1 MGIRTLVKR
10 IEKAEEALKTQSI
23 FSQDCICFPEKGAAL
38 PPQLQKG
45 RPTTPW
51 AIVVTSVT
59 AEGRY
64 RGLSIWVDDG
74 RTGRAPW

>member
-38 PPQLQKG
+38 FLL
-45 RPTTPW
+45 
-51 AIVVTSVT
+51 AI
-59 AEGRY
+59 
-64 RGLSIWVDDG
+64 
-74 RTGRAPW
+74 